1 MHKYKVLNKK
11 GEGPFSDVVKAQSIK
26 TGQFV
31 AVKKMKHTF
40 ESIEQVHALREIQAL
55 KRLSPHSNI
64 VTLHE
69 VMYDQP
75 TGRLALVFELMDCN
89 IYELIKGRT
98 HYLPEETVKIYM
110 YQLMKAVDHMHR
122 HGIFHR

>member
-1 MHKYKVLNKK
+1 VCVCDGGPSPVVAFPSPGPHPTLAADCFPPPQPLR
-11 GEGPFSDVVKAQSIK
+11 PFSLPAQ
-26 TGQFV
+26 
-31 AVKKMKHTF
+31 
-40 ESIEQVHALREIQAL
+40 ALR
-55 KRLSPHSNI
+55 RLSPHPNI
-64 VTLHE
+64 VKLHE
-69 VMYDQP
+69 VLYDQP